1 MIAALTRASGH
12 FGVNP
17 KEAERF
23 FKFMVVGAIG
33 FGVDFGL
40 FNLLIEPFNQ
50 LLAVGEPL
58 YDLLVNLGIDPDLV
72 VTLGP
77 TFAGTI
83 SFIAAIISNFLWNRY
98 WTYPDSRAKSPRRQ
112 FVMFFLVSLAGILM
126 RIPIIMGWDKLRSHC
141 HHRRHNHH
149 HTQHPIGGDHETL
162 STTQC
167 SLRCRDPYRLRRRR
181 NGADSDHG
189 QHHSEHDR

>member
-1 MIAALTRASGH
+1 MIATLTRVSGR

-33 FGVDFGL
+33 FLVDFGL

-50 LLAVGEPL
+50 LLSEGAPL
-58 YDLLVNLGIDPDLV
+58 YNLLVNIGLNPDLV
-72 VTLGP
+72 VTLAP

-98 WTYPDSRAKSPRRQ
+98 WTYPDSRSKSPRRQ
-112 FVMFFLVSLAGILM
+112 FVMFILVSLTGILI
-126 RIPIIMGWDKLRSHC
+126 RVPIITFLHVPLTNLFYMIPALEPYAERL
-141 HHRRHNHH
+141 
-149 HTQHPIGGDHETL
+149 GGNAALAISVIIVLFWNFFANRYWT
-162 STTQC
+162 
-167 SLRCRDPYRLRRRR
+167 Y
-181 NGADSDHG
+181 SDV
-189 QHHSEHDR
+189 D